1 MGIFSDSNFYV
12 FLPINKQMLETLL
25 ILGNFKHPF
34 LCSVAFIF
42 RVHKKMTE
50 SYLVRKKTTPDLSIV
65 KRLGG
70 SRAANVRTIL
80 QLYAMW
86 KHLNGIS

>member
-1 MGIFSDSNFYV
+1 
-12 FLPINKQMLETLL
+12 MLETLL

-70 SRAANVRTIL
+70 SRVAI
-80 QLYAMW
+80 YALFYNY
-86 KHLNGIS
+86 KLCGNL

>member
-1 MGIFSDSNFYV
+1 
-12 FLPINKQMLETLL
+12 MLETFSLRL
-25 ILGNFKHPF
+25 EFKHLF
-34 LCSVAFIF
+34 LLYRFIF

-70 SRAANVRTIL
+70 SRTANVLTIL

-86 KHLNGIS
+86 IHLNGIS